1 MNKEVVQEE
10 INGFN
15 FVFEQRGG
23 CTHGMKVK
31 KRRPTPTPIPTPISI
46 ENLTIANLESESG
59 KAYVETAN
67 EQLKQVDWQQ
77 MFL

>member
-23 CTHGMKVK
+23 CSHGMKVK
-31 KRRPTPTPIPTPISI
+31 KRRPTPTPISI
-46 ENLTIANLESESG
+46 ENLTIANLQTDSG
-59 KAYVETAN
+59 KAYLEAAN